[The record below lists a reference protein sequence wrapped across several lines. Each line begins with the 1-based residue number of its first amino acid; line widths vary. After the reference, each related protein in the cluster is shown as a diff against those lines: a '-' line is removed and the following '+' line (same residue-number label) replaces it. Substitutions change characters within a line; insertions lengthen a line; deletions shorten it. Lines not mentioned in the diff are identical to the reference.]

1 MNFPAE
7 VSPAIA
13 PFARELAQVAE
24 ILKGQR
30 MPQEL
35 INMTLAARA
44 GLPVAPVDS
53 KSPIFEWV
61 EEENPN
67 LSEKIEERALRF
79 PRPKVFFLEK
89 ATGVRRHLLIKLAL
103 HRHRQ
108 GLSCK
113 EDQQP
118 QGFSR
123 LPRLTCM
130 NDAQE

>member
-1 MNFPAE
+1 MSFSNE

-24 ILKGQR
+24 ILKGQG

-44 GLPVAPVDS
+44 GLPVAAVDP

-67 LSEKIEERALRF
+67 LLEKTEERALRF
-79 PRPKVFFLEK
+79 PRPKVFFPEK
-89 ATGVRRHLLIKLAL
+89 ATEVRRQLLMGLAL

-108 GLSCK
+108 GLFCK

-123 LPRLTCM
+123 LPRLACK